1 MIPLSYTVRNIVK
14 HKMTSLLTIFG
25 VALVVF
31 VFSGANMLSYGL
43 RSTLVAT
50 GYEDN
55 VIAIRRASQTE
66 VVSIIDYEQAQIVS
80 ALPQIAKDADGK
92 PLFTTEL
99 FVLVNMRNRKGGGEA
114 QVVARGVT
122 PRSLTLR
129 PKVKLIAGRMWSD
142 GGSEIIAGKS
152 ASDRFIGCGL
162 GEKVKF
168 GGREWTVVG
177 IFDAQGSGFDSEIWV
192 DVRQLSDAFRRPIY
206 SSLTFRLND
215 PGQFQT
221 VKEQIENDRRLPLD
235 VKREPEYYAAQS
247 RTLSAFISI
256 AGTVISIVFSLGAIV
271 GAMITMYAA
280 VANRTREIGTLRSLG
295 FSRFSILAVFLFES
309 IVISFSGGA
318 LGVAA
323 AFFLRYLRIST
334 INWDTFS
341 ELAFNLNISP
351 GIVVSSLIFA
361 VVMGLVGGFL
371 PAVRAA
377 RLNILDSLR
386 AA

>member
-1 MIPLSYTVRNIVK
+1 
-14 HKMTSLLTIFG
+14 
-25 VALVVF
+25 
-31 VFSGANMLSYGL
+31 
-43 RSTLVAT
+43 
-50 GYEDN
+50 
-55 VIAIRRASQTE
+55 
-66 VVSIIDYEQAQIVS
+66 
-80 ALPQIAKDADGK
+80 
-92 PLFTTEL
+92 
-99 FVLVNMRNRKGGGEA
+99 
-114 QVVARGVT
+114 
-122 PRSLTLR
+122 
-129 PKVKLIAGRMWSD
+129 
-142 GGSEIIAGKS
+142 
-152 ASDRFIGCGL
+152 
-162 GEKVKF
+162 
-168 GGREWTVVG
+168 
-177 IFDAQGSGFDSEIWV
+177 
-192 DVRQLSDAFRRPIY
+192 LSDAFRRPIY
-206 SSLTFRLND
+206 SSLTFRLSD
-215 PGQFQT
+215 PRQFQT

-295 FSRFSILAVFLFES
+295 FSRFSILTVFLFES